1 MASFGGSQQQSC
13 TAYVGNLNYDVVQGD
28 LDALFAGLNIVSVRL
43 VRDKETD
50 EFKGFGYVEFRDE
63 SSLQQALQRDGS
75 IVQGRNVKVDV
86 ASGKKKGDRNN
97 RSSGRMQGSRNG
109 GYASGQAFNR
119 NNNYGNN
126 RGSNGGGYDGG
137 YGGGREGFEPVRRGR
152 GGFDGGDAQFP
163 TQPPY
168 SAYVGN
174 LPFSGTEADLE
185 SLFAGL
191 GVSAVRLV
199 RDRETDQSKGFGY
212 VEFSDAKS
220 LQEALTLN
228 GQEIEGRQIR
238 VDVAQRDR
246 RGGGGGGGGYGRG
259 QGGLQRGGFR
269 DQDDPRYSNF
279 RSGRSRGDFGEGGGG
294 GSFERRER
302 FNSRDDDLPREL
314 TEEERAARP
323 KLVLKKRTGAPK
335 STKSASS
342 SRSSIFGDAKPRDD
356 AKVAEIEAKLK
367 KKEEEDRL
375 KREAMGSDQPPFSGA
390 GVGSITAT
398 E

>member
-1 MASFGGSQQQSC
+1 MASFGGSQQQLC

-63 SSLQQALQRDGS
+63 NSLQQALQRDGS

-97 RSSGRMQGSRNG
+97 RNNGRMQGSRNG

-119 NNNYGNN
+119 GSN

-137 YGGGREGFEPVRRGR
+137 YGGGRDGFEPVRRGR
-152 GGFDGGDAQFP
+152 GGFDGGDFP

-168 SAYVGN
+168 NAYVGN

-199 RDRETDQSKGFGY
+199 RDRDTDQSKGFGY

-246 RGGGGGGGGYGRG
+246 RGGGGYGRG
-259 QGGLQRGGFR
+259 QGGFQRGGFR

-279 RSGRSRGDFGEGGGG
+279 RSNRSRGDFGDGG

-302 FNSRDDDLPREL
+302 YNSRDDDLPREL

-323 KLVLKKRTGAPK
+323 KLVLKKRSGPPK
-335 STKSASS
+335 DTKSVSS

-356 AKVAEIEAKLK
+356 AKVAEVEAKLK

-390 GVGSITAT
+390 GVESTTAT